1 MTEFSRDRIPGQVCT
16 PCQQFNL
23 FRFSIADGI
32 DCDSVISCSVGGKIT
47 PSLPENYTLRFPNSL
62 AETSGPLVVTV
73 DGKTHRI
80 FEDVGAF
87 GRLKAPEDLRFHMI
101 LEPAPA
107 APAII
112 RPEVQALEDRFSNQT
127 NRTRQTDQILNTYEQ
142 EISCRADGR
151 YDENGMPIAGG
162 DPYIITL
169 EIPAGGLGDGEHD
182 VSELTEEAAAWLR
195 HAIYQTL
202 SDEAIGVVTR
212 ETGAA
217 AIGYQQM
224 LREGNNRRFLQE
236 MAGSK
241 LTIKRL
247 KNGTRVLAF
256 EGNWHKAMLWHRP
269 HLQYGAA
276 GMSRLQVTSMTVA
289 LQGVG
294 SNVSQ
299 AVRGLASRGGA
310 LGILFVCTM
319 DVTEWLSS
327 DKEGKELDE
336 LLVSLGFSLGAVVVA
351 TVVGMAVTSLIVA
364 GLAAFSVALAPV
376 VIAGLGFAV
385 VAAVGV
391 LIGYPINTYGVKD
404 RALKAFREW
413 SANTTIN
420 QPDFQNSDLYQG
432 MMVAP

>member
-1 MTEFSRDRIPGQVCT
+1 MSEFSRDSIPGEVCL

-23 FRFSIADGI
+23 FRFSIADGLE
-32 DCDSVISCSVGGKIT
+32 CDSVISCAIGGKTT
-47 PSLPENYTLRFPNSL
+47 PPLPENHTLRFANSL
-62 AETSGPLVVTV
+62 SETSGPLDVTV
-73 DGKTHRI
+73 NGKTQRI
-80 FEDVGAF
+80 FEDIGAF
-87 GRLKAPEDLRFHMI
+87 GRLMAPEDLRFHMI
-101 LEPAPA
+101 LEPAPTTPPLIQPEVRA
-107 APAII
+107 LAERLSI
-112 RPEVQALEDRFSNQT
+112 RPQQT
-127 NRTRQTDQILNTYEQ
+127 RLSEHVLNASQQ
-142 EISCRADGR
+142 EMSCRADGN
-151 YDENGMPIAGG
+151 YDEHGMPLSGG

-169 EIPAGGLGDGEHD
+169 EIPSGGLRDGEID
-182 VSELTEEAAAWLR
+182 FSELTEEEAAWLR

-202 SDEAIGVVTR
+202 SDDAIGVITR

-217 AIGYQQM
+217 AIGYHQM
-224 LREGNNRRFLQE
+224 LREGNNRRFLRE
-236 MAGSK
+236 MAGQK

-294 SNVSQ
+294 ANVVQ
-299 AVRGLASRGGA
+299 GFRGLASRGGA

-319 DVTEWLSS
+319 DVAEWLSK
-327 DKEGKELDE
+327 DEEGKELDE

-351 TVVGMAVTSLIVA
+351 TVVGMALTALGIALV
-364 GLAAFSVALAPV
+364 GVALAPA

-391 LIGYPINTYGVKD
+391 GIGYPINTFGVKD
-404 RALKAFREW
+404 KVLEAIREW
-413 SANTTIN
+413 STNVTIN